1 MMRRRKVR
9 ASKNPVKYICVIVTV
24 SFIIVQIISA
34 LQLTSTIS
42 SSPKPV
48 MKPSI
53 GELGETVIG
62 MLPEDLAFTL
72 FLPSEEAFR
81 RDLRLD
87 RNDSDSYA
95 TLTRVLGFSAVPRW
109 IRTADLDL
117 DLDLEYGEERVYG
130 SISGFDLVVSKGL
143 KGMVV
148 VNGVVVSEKKGLR
161 KGSVVV
167 YVMDGVLMDA
177 EFRQSVQPDD
187 DDVDDRP
194 APHLCS
200 SLDAALLAAAGQ
212 RCSPR
217 RRSPPVLYHVENMI
231 HIPPHGIC
239 ISTTISIAEEHD
251 PYSGQ
256 NRRTG
261 SVRSTSFWLGK
272 IGTRPLKNMR

>member
-1 MMRRRKVR
+1 MMRRRKIR
-9 ASKNPVKYICVIVTV
+9 ASKNPLKFVCVIVTV

-42 SSPKPV
+42 SSPIRV

-109 IRTADLDL
+109 ISTADL

-130 SISGFDLVVSKGL
+130 SISGFDLVVRKGL
-143 KGMVV
+143 KGAVV
-148 VNGVVVSEKKGLR
+148 VNGVVISEKKGLR

-167 YVMDGVLMDA
+167 YVIDGVLMDA

-187 DDVDDRP
+187 DDVDDR
-194 APHLCS
+194 
-200 SLDAALLAAAGQ
+200 
-212 RCSPR
+212 
-217 RRSPPVLYHVENMI
+217 
-231 HIPPHGIC
+231 
-239 ISTTISIAEEHD
+239 
-251 PYSGQ
+251 
-256 NRRTG
+256 
-261 SVRSTSFWLGK
+261 
-272 IGTRPLKNMR
+272 

>member
-1 MMRRRKVR
+1 MMRRRKIR
-9 ASKNPVKYICVIVTV
+9 ASKNPVKLICIIVTV

-34 LQLTSTIS
+34 LLQLTSTIS

-109 IRTADLDL
+109 ISTADLDL
-117 DLDLEYGEERVYG
+117 DLDLERVYG
-130 SISGFDLVVSKGL
+130 SISGFDLVVSKDL
-143 KGMVV
+143 KGRVV
-148 VNGVVVSEKKGLR
+148 VNGVASEKKGLR

-167 YVMDGVLMDA
+167 YVIDGVLMDA

-187 DDVDDRP
+187 DDDD
-194 APHLCS
+194 
-200 SLDAALLAAAGQ
+200 G
-212 RCSPR
+212 
-217 RRSPPVLYHVENMI
+217 
-231 HIPPHGIC
+231 
-239 ISTTISIAEEHD
+239 
-251 PYSGQ
+251 
-256 NRRTG
+256 
-261 SVRSTSFWLGK
+261 
-272 IGTRPLKNMR
+272 

>member
-1 MMRRRKVR
+1 MMRRRKIR
-9 ASKNPVKYICVIVTV
+9 ASKNPLKFVCVIVTV

-34 LQLTSTIS
+34 LHLTSTIS

-48 MKPSI
+48 IKPSI

-109 IRTADLDL
+109 ISTA

-130 SISGFDLVVSKGL
+130 SISGFDLVVSKDL
-143 KGMVV
+143 KGRVV
-148 VNGVVVSEKKGLR
+148 VNGVASEKKGLR

-167 YVMDGVLMDA
+167 YVIDGVLMDA

-187 DDVDDRP
+187 DDVDDR
-194 APHLCS
+194 
-200 SLDAALLAAAGQ
+200 
-212 RCSPR
+212 
-217 RRSPPVLYHVENMI
+217 
-231 HIPPHGIC
+231 
-239 ISTTISIAEEHD
+239 
-251 PYSGQ
+251 
-256 NRRTG
+256 
-261 SVRSTSFWLGK
+261 
-272 IGTRPLKNMR
+272 